1 MPRRT
6 INDLSLLDPRFRQ
19 HQLHDSFTP
28 TADLHAILMEFREYH
43 SLPDPAPASYQ
54 HANLFVPLLEI
65 YSSHAGEIG
74 ENRFSH
80 LTGFCKTLLV
90 LPHSTADPER
100 LFSMI
105 GSRHISAK

>member
-1 MPRRT
+1 MNYENPAFLHLRALAPSRSHAFRRRSRPALMPRRT

-65 YSSHAGEIG
+65 YPS
-74 ENRFSH
+74 
-80 LTGFCKTLLV
+80 LLV
-90 LPHSTADPER
+90 R
-100 LFSMI
+100 LVRI
-105 GSRHISAK
+105 VLVI